1 MDPGITPPLVEDVC
15 IRYLHEGRNKM
26 KEQFIDKNFG
36 SQSLNRVD
44 LINDIL
50 EEYRSQGFDLSL
62 RQLYY
67 QLVAR
72 DYIEN
77 SVHSYKRLGSLVNN
91 ARLAGLVDWSMI
103 VDRSRTSAID
113 SHWDNPGQ
121 IIRTAADSFQIDKWE
136 DQPNHIEVVVEKDAL
151 SGVLMPVCQNQDIYF
166 TANKGYPSASLLY
179 RMSKRL
185 LDKVDEGKNVYILHL
200 GDHDPSGVDMTRDLR
215 DRLFLFCGL
224 AVDIKRLALNMDQV
238 EKYDPPE
245 NPAKL
250 TDTRGQKYVS
260 IYGYSSWELDA
271 LEPKVLAS
279 LVHDFVDSHKD
290 HLIWQESL
298 DSEAK
303 MQSELSDF
311 ADKYGD

>member
-1 MDPGITPPLVEDVC
+1 
-15 IRYLHEGRNKM
+15 M
-26 KEQFIDKNFG
+26 KEQFIEKRFMDKG
-36 SQSLNRVD
+36 LERIRLV
-44 LINDIL
+44 NDIL
-50 EEYRSQGFDLSL
+50 DEYRGQGFDLSL

-77 SVHSYKRLGSLVNN
+77 SVRSYKNLGSLVND

-103 VDRSRTSAID
+103 VDRSRSAEVN

-121 IIRTAADSFQIDKWE
+121 IIRAAANGFRIDKWE
-136 DQPNHIEVVVEKDAL
+136 DQPNHIEVMVEKDAL
-151 SGVLMPVCQNQDIYF
+151 SGVLFPVCRQQDIYF

-200 GDHDPSGVDMTRDLR
+200 GDHDPSGIDMTRDLQ
-215 DRLFLFCGL
+215 DRLELFCGL
-224 AVDIKRLALNMDQV
+224 EIDIKRLALNMDQV
-238 EKYDPPE
+238 DHYQPPE

-250 TDTRGQKYVS
+250 SDTRSQKYIS

-271 LEPKVLAS
+271 LEPRVLAS
-279 LVHDFVDSHKD
+279 LVDDFVEGHRDQA
-290 HLIWQESL
+290 IWQESL
-298 DSEAK
+298 DSEAE